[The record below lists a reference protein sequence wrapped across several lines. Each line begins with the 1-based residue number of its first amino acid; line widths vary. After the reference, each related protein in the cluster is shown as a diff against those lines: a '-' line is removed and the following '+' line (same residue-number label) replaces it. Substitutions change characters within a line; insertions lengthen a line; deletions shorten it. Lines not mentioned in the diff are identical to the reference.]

1 MKVRDFLSFN
11 RTKKGILT
19 LLIITTKNIED
30 VMINNSNNNNN
41 NSNNNNNNN
50 NNKRMRQGA
59 KKFHEFERK
68 LWQSVGRGEK
78 DAEWFRPT

>member
-41 NSNNNNNNN
+41 ISNNNNNNN
-50 NNKRMRQGA
+50 NNKRMREGA